1 MQLDKQN
8 TVMNVI
14 LLLVGLALILA
25 GANFLTAG
33 ASSLAVRFR
42 ISEFIVGFTIV
53 AIGTSMPELVV
64 SVMSAIEGH
73 PDMAVGNV
81 VGSNIFNTFLILG
94 VAALVMPLPFTD
106 SNVRRDIPF
115 GVLASA
121 VMFFMCADRWIDG
134 TADMISRSDG
144 LVLLSLFILYMV
156 YSVYSAPSAGEPD
169 SKIERMPVW
178 KIVVWIAGGLTAL
191 IFGADMF
198 LDSSVAIA
206 RSLNVSEAVISI
218 TLVAA
223 GTSLPELAT
232 SVVAAAKGRGELAL
246 GNVVGSNIANIFLI
260 VGLSATIQPLGMG
273 GITQWDVLLMLA
285 ASVMLLL
292 TAFTFKKWRLD
303 RWEGVCFIA
312 IYIAYM
318 FYLLYR

>member
-1 MQLDKQN
+1 M
-8 TVMNVI
+8 TIV

-25 GANFLTAG
+25 GANFLTSG

-64 SVMSAIEGH
+64 SVMSAVEGH
-73 PDMAVGNV
+73 TDIAVGNI
-81 VGSNIFNTFLILG
+81 VGSNIFNTFVILG
-94 VAALVMPLPFTD
+94 ISALVMPIPFTN
-106 SNVRRDIPF
+106 SNVRKNIPF

-121 VMFFMCADRWIDG
+121 VMFLMCADRWLDG
-134 TADMISRSDG
+134 TADMVSRSDG
-144 LVLLSLFILYMV
+144 LVLLCLFVLYMV
-156 YSVYSAPSAGEPD
+156 YSVYSAPSDGEPD

-178 KIVVWIAGGLTAL
+178 KIVLYILGGFAAL

-198 LDSSVAIA
+198 LDSSIAIA
-206 RSLNVSEAVISI
+206 RSLNVSESVISI

-223 GTSLPELAT
+223 GTSVPELAT
-232 SVVAAAKGRGELAL
+232 SVVAAAKGRSELAL

-260 VGLSATIQPLGMG
+260 VGLSATIRPLSMG
-273 GITQWDVLLMLA
+273 GITQWDVLLMLV

-292 TAFTFKKWRLD
+292 TAFTFKKYRLD

-312 IYIAYM
+312 VYVAYM

>member
-1 MQLDKQN
+1 M
-8 TVMNVI
+8 TIV
-14 LLLVGLALILA
+14 LLLVGLVLILA
-25 GANFLTAG
+25 GANFLTSG

-64 SVMSAIEGH
+64 SVMSAVEGH
-73 PDMAVGNV
+73 TDIAVGNI
-81 VGSNIFNTFLILG
+81 VGSNIFNTFVILG
-94 VAALVMPLPFTD
+94 ISALVMPIPFTN
-106 SNVRRDIPF
+106 SNVRKDIPF

-121 VMFFMCADRWIDG
+121 VMFLMCADRWLDG
-134 TADMISRSDG
+134 TADMVSRSDG
-144 LVLLSLFILYMV
+144 LVLLCLFVLYMV
-156 YSVYSAPSAGEPD
+156 YSVYSAPSDGEPD

-178 KIVVWIAGGLTAL
+178 KIVLYILGGFAAL

-198 LDSSVAIA
+198 LDSSIAIA
-206 RSLNVSEAVISI
+206 RSLNVSESVISI

-223 GTSLPELAT
+223 GTSVPELAT
-232 SVVAAAKGRGELAL
+232 SVVAAAKGRSELAL

-260 VGLSATIQPLGMG
+260 VGLSATIRPLSMG
-273 GITQWDVLLMLA
+273 GITQWDVLLMLV

-292 TAFTFKKWRLD
+292 TAFTFKKYRLD

-312 IYIAYM
+312 VYVAYM

>member
-1 MQLDKQN
+1 
-8 TVMNVI
+8 MNVA
-14 LLLVGLALILA
+14 LLLAGLALILA
-25 GANFLTAG
+25 GANFLTTG

-64 SVMSAIEGH
+64 SVMSAVEGH
-73 PDMAVGNV
+73 TDMAVGNV

-94 VAALVMPLPFTD
+94 VAALVMPLPLTY
-106 SNVRRDIPF
+106 SNVRKDIPF

-134 TADMISRSDG
+134 TPDMISRSDG
-144 LVLLSLFILYMV
+144 LVLLCLFILYMV
-156 YSVYSAPSAGEPD
+156 YSVYSAPSGSPD
-169 SKIERMPVW
+169 DSQIRRLPMW
-178 KIVVWIAGGLTAL
+178 KTVLWIVGGLAAL
-191 IFGADMF
+191 LFGADVF
-198 LDSSVAIA
+198 LDSSIAIA
-206 RSLNVSEAVISI
+206 RSLSVSESVISI

-232 SVVAAAKGRGELAL
+232 SVVAAFKGRGELAL

-260 VGLSATIQPLGMG
+260 VGLSASIQPLSMG
-273 GITQWDVLLMLA
+273 GITQWDVMVMLT
-285 ASVMLLL
+285 ASVMLFL
-292 TAFTFKKWRLD
+292 TAFTFRKWSLD
-303 RWEGVCFIA
+303 RWEGACFVA
-312 IYIAYM
+312 IYIAYI